1 MTKERRSGVY
11 ARRRDLRQAPFPP
24 PPPGTLAAAWVPE
37 ALNRPPAVGR
47 PTAFEGSPAL
57 GTSPAVDNSPAVPP
71 AVDMPP
77 ADRLPPFDPDAGSR
91 GPTTQELE
99 LYGSGPALPARR
111 DSAGLPLELPSQLAG
126 EQRAADRGERARAF
140 VERWSLWASGLGK
153 PPRDVSGRRR
163 YPGREGL
170 LPPALL
176 VAAALGVAGLI
187 GLLTGLLLN
196 TSGGSPAAASVAT
209 PTVTATRQVTPP
221 AVTETR
227 TRTKTRTVTTTAQ
240 APAPAPNAGV
250 VLGPGS
256 RGPRVRQLQQDL
268 AALGLY
274 QGQPTGVYNPETRAG
289 VRAFQGGF
297 GVAGDPP
304 GVAGPATLAA
314 LAHAVGR
321 A

>member
-1 MTKERRSGVY
+1 M
-11 ARRRDLRQAPFPP
+11 
-24 PPPGTLAAAWVPE
+24 
-37 ALNRPPAVGR
+37 
-47 PTAFEGSPAL
+47 
-57 GTSPAVDNSPAVPP
+57 
-71 AVDMPP
+71 
-77 ADRLPPFDPDAGSR
+77 
-91 GPTTQELE
+91 
-99 LYGSGPALPARR
+99 
-111 DSAGLPLELPSQLAG
+111 
-126 EQRAADRGERARAF
+126 
-140 VERWSLWASGLGK
+140 
-153 PPRDVSGRRR
+153 
-163 YPGREGL
+163 
-170 LPPALL
+170 
-176 VAAALGVAGLI
+176 AAALGVAGLI

-227 TRTKTRTVTTTAQ
+227 TRTKTRTVTTTTQAQ
-240 APAPAPNAGV
+240 APGPAQNAGV

-268 AALGLY
+268 VALGLY

-314 LAHAVGR
+314 VAHAVGR
-321 A
+321 T